1 MTPNELTTSRSIP
14 LQQRELI
21 RRAIRMEICLY
32 LWLFI
37 CYTLIFYTIAFIIIL
52 KKIMGIGSLS
62 CIYITTTVV
71 VGAIVY
77 LKAKV
82 RYRALYITLTW
93 NQRIT
98 PEEIQNVLHRKHNI
112 NREQMLEFDEEENKK
127 EQFCFC
133 MEEKENAEFVKLN
146 CNHIFHTECLAQWLV
161 NNNSCPNCRETNII
175 TRNDFNE

>member
-1 MTPNELTTSRSIP
+1 MIPNDLATSPSIS

-32 LWLFI
+32 LWIFI
-37 CYTLIFYTIAFIIIL
+37 CYTVVFYTIAFIIIL
-52 KKIMGIGSLS
+52 KKIMGIGSLL

-71 VGAIVY
+71 VGTILY
-77 LKAKV
+77 HKARI
-82 RYRALYITLTW
+82 RYRAYYVTLSW
-93 NQRIT
+93 NQRIS
-98 PEEIQNVLHRKHNI
+98 PEEVANVLQRRHNL
-112 NREQMLEFDEEENKK
+112 NQEQMLEFDEEENNK